1 MRVPLGEV
9 GLQILQIFSQYFKE
23 DPDTWIPYIISNLG
37 PRDGDLVIEIL
48 SSPVDS
54 IGTTFGVIPK
64 ATSASANK
72 EAEKQSFVGVLQLVS
87 QIYPQ
92 IVQTAL
98 LLDNPQITP
107 LAAATAESAYKGG
120 VELLKRLL
128 EKFDIQNPNEYLPD
142 LEAIAAQQQQQ
153 QLAAQQQQG
162 QQQQGQA
169 GALPGAAFN
178 PLGGF
183 FGPAPGAA
191 GGNQILGP
199 LVGLG

>member
-1 MRVPLGEV
+1 
-9 GLQILQIFSQYFKE
+9 
-23 DPDTWIPYIISNLG
+23 
-37 PRDGDLVIEIL
+37 
-48 SSPVDS
+48 
-54 IGTTFGVIPK
+54 
-64 ATSASANK
+64 
-72 EAEKQSFVGVLQLVS
+72 
-87 QIYPQ
+87 
-92 IVQTAL
+92 